1 MRSRYFL
8 AAAGALLW
16 LAPSAYAQ
24 TPSVPQCAPSAEYT
38 RLSGPLMRIARRIA
52 NRQTVTIVAMG
63 SSSTAGVGA
72 STIEHNYP
80 SQLEAR
86 LKARFPGIEF
96 RMINRGMSG
105 AVDREMI
112 ARFEEDVHAVNPD
125 LVLWQVGT
133 NALLRSE
140 GIDKEGDVMRDGLRR
155 LRAIGADVVLID
167 PQYAPKVLKDP
178 DAEPMVELIRTIA
191 REEGVPVFRRWA
203 QMKEWREV
211 REIPFEAF
219 LSPDLFHMNDWS
231 YACWAEALSGAIAWA
246 AIQGG
251 TQLAAQPPAATSVV
265 QATAT
270 DASVW

>member
-1 MRSRYFL
+1 MKTRHL
-8 AAAGALLW
+8 LIAASALLW
-16 LAPSAYAQ
+16 LAPTARAE
-24 TPSVPQCAPSAEYT
+24 TPAPLPCAPTAEYT
-38 RLSGPLMRIARRIA
+38 RLSGPLARIAQRIA
-52 NRQTVTIVAMG
+52 NRQSVTIVAMG

-86 LKARFPGIEF
+86 LKVRFPGIEF

-112 ARFEEDVHAVNPD
+112 ARFEEDVHAANPD

-133 NALLRSE
+133 NALLNSD
-140 GIDKEGDVMRDGLRR
+140 GITKEGEIMRDGLRR

-178 DAEPMVELIRTIA
+178 DAEPMVDLIRTIA

-203 QMKEWREV
+203 QMKEWREI
-211 REIPFEAF
+211 REIPFETF

-231 YACWAEALSGAIAWA
+231 YACWAEALSGAISWA
-246 AIQGG
+246 ATQGG
-251 TQLAAQPPAATSVV
+251 TQFAGQTPYRP
-265 QATAT
+265 
-270 DASVW
+270 